1 MSEKLD
7 INDEVKALKAE
18 IKQLKRQVKRSSFA
32 EKYHD
37 KFIKEMDEQKEFIQ
51 TLLDSQEQLIITTDG
66 TELKSVNKTFLDF
79 FAVDCI
85 DTFKSTYNSSCICD
99 TFNTDAPEGYLQML
113 MGEQKWIDHV
123 IANTNKGT
131 HKAMI
136 TNRRG
141 TFIFSVTAVELP
153 GEVGLKSAVF
163 TDITELERA
172 KTKAEEATQS
182 KSEFLANMSHEIRTP
197 MNGIIGMTHLAL
209 QTELSAK
216 QRNYL
221 QKVDN
226 SAKALLGIIN
236 DILDFSKIEAGKLS
250 IENVDFDMFSVID
263 NVVNLIEGKAH
274 EKELELVVSYG
285 VGVGKNFFGDS
296 LRVGQV
302 LTNLLSNAVKF
313 TDQGEVSIYISKIA
327 ADRFRFEV
335 RDTGIGLTAEQ
346 VSRLFK
352 SFSQAD
358 GSTTRKYGG
367 TGLGLTI
374 SKQLVE
380 LMDGEIWVESEP
392 GVGSTFIFQI
402 ALQEKESSREYNLFG
417 GKKVL
422 VVDDSDAW
430 HEILTNILERFGITV
445 EHAYDGA
452 QAVTKVAACT
462 TPYDLILMD
471 WSMPELNGIEA
482 TKKIREDS
490 DKEHIPTVV
499 MISAYKEES
508 IVHAAKDAGIDIFLQ
523 KPINPSILNDILSG
537 LFMDDVDLKE
547 IVAESKKSLREALFT
562 LRGSNILL
570 TEDNE
575 TNQEI
580 IVGLLEES
588 GINIDI
594 AVNGEDALN
603 HFKADPKKY
612 ELIFM
617 DLQMPVMDGFE
628 ATRRI
633 REMDQEITI
642 IALTANAMVEDIEK
656 TTAVGMNEHLNKPIE
671 VEKLYATLL
680 KYLSK
685 KTDVA
690 LDSVKESDEEV
701 IIPSFESID
710 TAQGL
715 GYAADNRTLYLKLLN
730 RFLQTYKDLDLSALD
745 DEAYKRAV
753 HTLKGLSANIG
764 AKALHHV
771 VKKLDI
777 AQERVSLMDFDWQ
790 LKLVIDELAQK
801 LVTPEK
807 GEASACLESLSSERK
822 AQLVE
827 DLKVA
832 LDSMEPELCE
842 SIISEFSG
850 YALSDADKA
859 IFDKITLLIDSY
871 DFDEALVLLES

>member
-1 MSEKLD
+1 
-7 INDEVKALKAE
+7 
-18 IKQLKRQVKRSSFA
+18 
-32 EKYHD
+32 
-37 KFIKEMDEQKEFIQ
+37 
-51 TLLDSQEQLIITTDG
+51 
-66 TELKSVNKTFLDF
+66 
-79 FAVDCI
+79 
-85 DTFKSTYNSSCICD
+85 
-99 TFNTDAPEGYLQML
+99 
-113 MGEQKWIDHV
+113 
-123 IANTNKGT
+123 
-131 HKAMI
+131 
-136 TNRRG
+136 
-141 TFIFSVTAVELP
+141 
-153 GEVGLKSAVF
+153 
-163 TDITELERA
+163 
-172 KTKAEEATQS
+172 
-182 KSEFLANMSHEIRTP
+182 
-197 MNGIIGMTHLAL
+197 
-209 QTELSAK
+209 
-216 QRNYL
+216 
-221 QKVDN
+221 
-226 SAKALLGIIN
+226 
-236 DILDFSKIEAGKLS
+236 
-250 IENVDFDMFSVID
+250 MFSVID
-263 NVVNLIEGKAH
+263 NVVNLIEVKAH

-285 VGVGKNFFGDS
+285 AGVGKNFFGDS
-296 LRVGQV
+296 LRVGQI

-327 ADRFRFEV
+327 ADKFRFEV
-335 RDTGIGLTAEQ
+335 RDTGIGLSAEQ
-346 VSRLFK
+346 VGRLFK

-392 GVGSTFIFQI
+392 GVGSTFIFEI
-402 ALQEKESSREYNLFG
+402 ALQERESSREYNLFS
-417 GKKVL
+417 GKRVL

-430 HEILTNILERFGITV
+430 HEILTNVLERFSITV

-452 QAVTKVAACT
+452 QAVAKVAASA

-482 TKKIREDS
+482 TKKIRQDS

-547 IVAESKKSLREALFT
+547 IVAESKKSLRDALST

-603 HFKADPKKY
+603 HYKADPSKY

-633 REMDQEITI
+633 REIDQEITI

-685 KTDVA
+685 KTDVD
-690 LDSVKESDEEV
+690 LDGVKESDEAV
-701 IIPSFESID
+701 MIPSFESID

-715 GYAADNRTLYLKLLN
+715 GYAADNRVLYLKLLN
-730 RFLQTYKDLDLSALD
+730 RFLQTYRDLDLSELD
-745 DEAYKRAV
+745 DDAYKRAV

-771 VKKLDI
+771 VKKLDT
-777 AQERVSLMDFDWQ
+777 AQERVSLMDFNWQ

-801 LVTPEK
+801 LVAPEK
-807 GEASACLESLSSERK
+807 DEASASKEALSSERR
-822 AQLVE
+822 AELVE
-827 DLKVA
+827 ALKEA

-842 SIISEFSG
+842 SIISEFSD

-859 IFDKITLLIDSY
+859 IFDKITQLIDSY